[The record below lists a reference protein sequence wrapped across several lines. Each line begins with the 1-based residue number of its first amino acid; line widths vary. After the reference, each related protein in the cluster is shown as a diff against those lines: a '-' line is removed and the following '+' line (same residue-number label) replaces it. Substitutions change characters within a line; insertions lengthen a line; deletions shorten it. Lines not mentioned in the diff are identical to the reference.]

1 MTTFCEHFYP
11 QVTKPIIKEL
21 LNSTEEEIRQML
33 QSPHTIQNKIEKN
46 RHKIDFNPPY
56 VSILRAP
63 QHKANNQPHP
73 NTSRVDPLQIIRL
86 DAKIIKTKTMIEKIQ
101 TVTASIQLLLQD

>member
-1 MTTFCEHFYP
+1 
-11 QVTKPIIKEL
+11 
-21 LNSTEEEIRQML
+21 ML
-33 QSPHTIQNKIEKN
+33 QSPHTIQNKIKKN
-46 RHKIDFNPPY
+46 GHRIDFNPPF

-73 NTSRVDPLQIIRL
+73 NTSWVDPLQIIGL
-86 DAKIIKTKTMIEKIQ
+86 SAKTFKTKTTIEKIQ